1 MEENYIFG
9 IRAIIEAIKSGKE
22 IDKIIVKKGLQG
34 DLIGELLGFVKQL
47 NIPLQFVP
55 IEKINRI
62 TNKNHQGVIAYV
74 SAITYYNIEEIIPNL
89 FETGKIPFLLIL
101 DGITDVRNFGAITRT
116 AECAGV
122 DTIIIPNKG
131 AAQINADA
139 VKTSAGALNHIKVCR
154 TNNLVKTVKYLKESG
169 IRVIAATEKTNDLY
183 FTQNFKDPVAIILGS
198 EEFGISPEMLKV
210 ADYLA
215 KIPIL
220 GKISSL
226 NVSVAASIFIYETV
240 KQRQNV

>member
-9 IRAIIEAIKSGKE
+9 IRAIIEAIKSEKE
-22 IDKIIVKKGLQG
+22 IEKIIIKKGLHG
-34 DLIGELLGFVKQL
+34 DIISELMGLIRKL
-47 NIPLQFVP
+47 NIPIQFVP
-55 IEKINRI
+55 IEKIDRV
-62 TNKNHQGVIAYV
+62 TKKNHQGVLAYI
-74 SAITYYNIEEIIPNL
+74 SPINYYNIEEIIPDL
-89 FETGKIPFLLIL
+89 FETGKNPFILIL

-122 DTIIIPNKG
+122 NTIIIPTKG

-139 VKTSAGALNHIKVCR
+139 IKTSAGALNHIKVCR
-154 TNNLVKTVKYLKESG
+154 SVNLVKTVKYLKESG

-183 FTQNFKDPVAIILGS
+183 FNYNLKDPIAIILGS
-198 EEFGISPEMLKV
+198 EEFGISPDMLKY

-226 NVSVAASIFIYETV
+226 NVSVAASIFIYEVV
-240 KQRQNV
+240 KQRQDV